1 MEQPDAGHRQGAFSL
16 LSGNVSTILY
26 FAYGSNMSTRRI
38 RRRIQSATVLSSAYL
53 AGYCLRFRKKSV
65 DGSAKCD
72 IEYTRVGEDRVH
84 GVVYEIPVD
93 DKNVLDHYE
102 GLGNG
107 YEDRQVSIVLPGG
120 DTIIASTYFATHID
134 ASLKPFHWYKEH
146 VLRGA
151 YEHTLPGE
159 YVEAIEAVHSIPDP
173 DRDKHAAELSIYS
186 DRSALVQD
194 AD

>member
-1 MEQPDAGHRQGAFSL
+1 MEQPDAGDRQGAFSL
-16 LSGNVSTILY
+16 LSGDVSTIFY
-26 FAYGSNMSTRRI
+26 FAYGSNMSTPRI

-53 AGYCLRFRKKSV
+53 AGHCLRFRKKSV

-93 DKNVLDHYE
+93 DKNVLDRYE
-102 GLGNG
+102 GLGSG
-107 YEDRQVSIVLPGG
+107 YEDRQVSIVLPGD

-151 YEHTLPGE
+151 YEHTLPGD

-173 DRDKHAAELSIYS
+173 DRNKHTAELSIYS
-186 DRSALVQD
+186 DKPAFVQYPG
-194 AD
+194 